1 MSSKEDRSLG
11 MNRRIPRRDFL
22 NGVAIGITAAY
33 AATKVSPAEAAAAPE
48 AVQAVPASTDYPPA
62 RTGLR
67 GQIAQAVDLYPKLR
81 EGAYAKFP
89 ALDVDTKEEY
99 DLVVVGG
106 GFSGMSAA
114 HFWLKALGADQK
126 VLILDNL
133 DDIGGHARR
142 NEFTYQGRTFIAPG
156 GTLGISTT
164 FPYSYTAKAL
174 IAELGIDVTRNA
186 EFFNRDLQE
195 KYKLGRGTF
204 FDKEHF
210 GEDKLV
216 VGGAPR
222 WAEFFAEAPISDGAR
237 KALNALYGKNPD
249 YMAGMSQQEKVA
261 KLATMSYQDYLLKFA
276 KLPPEAIP
284 LVSGGGGRNSKKI
297 DTMPAFEAAR
307 AGGVGFD
314 GLGLTFEP
322 IIRISYNFHYPDG
335 AASVARLLLARIVP
349 AVFPG
354 KPTMETISNARA
366 DYARL
371 DEAGSPVRFRM
382 GSMVVRVQ
390 HDGPVEVDPGG
401 PPGSLTSPPA
411 VRVAYVRDG
420 KVHGVRARNCVLACH
435 NTLIPAL
442 MPEIPQRQKDAL
454 SDMVKVPQLYTN
466 VLIRRWTAFQK
477 LGVSTIRGP
486 HLFFSASLDVGSTVG
501 GYRGVTTP
509 DEPIVV
515 HMTASPSKPELGL
528 PRKKQLLAGQQELL
542 SMTFADYERK
552 VREQLARTLG
562 PGGFDPATDILA
574 ITNNRWPY
582 GYAYTYDTLSDPDV
596 PPEQRPNVIGRQR
609 FGVVTIANS
618 DAGAAAFINQA
629 IDEADRA
636 VKELLVARGLT

>member
-1 MSSKEDRSLG
+1 MSVSKGDRDLG
-11 MNRRIPRRDFL
+11 MTRRIPRRDFL
-22 NGVAIGITAAY
+22 NGVAIGITGVY
-33 AATKVSPAEAAAAPE
+33 AATKISPALAQAAQLAPD
-48 AVQAVPASTDYPPA
+48 ATNYPPA

-67 GQIAQAVDLYPKLR
+67 GQIPQAVELYPKLR

-114 HFWLKALGADQK
+114 YFWQKALGVKQK

-133 DDIGGHARR
+133 DDFGGHSRR
-142 NEFTYQGRTFIAPG
+142 NEFTYQGRTFIAVG
-156 GTLGISTT
+156 GTLGISTP
-164 FPYSYTAKAL
+164 FPYSYTAKRL
-174 IAELGIDVTRNA
+174 IEDLGIQVERNS
-186 EFFNRDLQE
+186 EFFNRDLAE
-195 KYKLGRGTF
+195 KYKLTRGVF

-210 GEDKLV
+210 GQDKLV
-216 VGGAPR
+216 VGGGPK
-222 WAEFFAEAPISDGAR
+222 WAEFFAQAPISDTAR
-237 KALNALYGKNPD
+237 KALNLLYGKNPD
-249 YMAGMSQQEKVA
+249 YMAGMSQQEKTA
-261 KLATMSYQDYLLKFA
+261 KLAKMSYRDYLLKFA

-297 DTMPAFEAAR
+297 DTMPALEAAQR
-307 AGGVGFD
+307 GAVGFD
-314 GLGLTFEP
+314 GLGLQLEAPF
-322 IIRISYNFHYPDG
+322 RADYNFHYPDG
-335 AASVARLLLARIVP
+335 AASVARLLLAKIVP

-354 KPTMETISNARA
+354 KPTMETIVNARA

-371 DEAGSPVRFRM
+371 DEAASSVRFRL
-382 GSMVVRVQ
+382 GSMVVRVE
-390 HDGPVEVDPGG
+390 HDGPVEN
-401 PPGSLTSPPA
+401 LRA

-420 KVHGVRARNCVLACH
+420 KMHGVRARNCILACH

-442 MPEIPQRQKDAL
+442 MPEIPQQQKEAL
-454 SDMVKVPQLYTN
+454 GYAVKVPQLYTN

-477 LGVSTIRGP
+477 LGVSNISAPGM
-486 HLFFSASLDVGSTVG
+486 FFNTNLDAGSTVG

-528 PRKKQLLAGQQELL
+528 PRRRQLLAGQQELL

-552 VREQLARTLG
+552 VREQLGRMVG

-574 ITNNRWPY
+574 MTNNRWPY

-596 PPEQRPNVIGRQR
+596 PPEQRPHVIGRQR
-609 FGVVTIANS
+609 FGVVTIANT

-629 IDEADRA
+629 IDEGHRA
-636 VKELLVARGLT
+636 VQELLVVRGLT